1 MDNNNG
7 WFRLGQEKIQRE
19 GGRQN
24 EQIRRNQSQSPPP
37 WAYRSSQPMATETPR
52 TNATPAETGSPDA
65 SRSNADQSGQP
76 AAAETP
82 RTNVTPAE
90 TGSPGASRSNTDQ
103 SGQPAAAETPRLNAA
118 PAEAGTPDVSH
129 SQTVGVRGPVL
140 VQDTALHE
148 TLETFVFSTTLPRR
162 IHTKGYGAF
171 GYFRTTHSMKEYT
184 KAEFLQMP
192 GQQVPVAVR
201 FSLASSNLGT
211 PDTLRNVRG
220 FSTRFYTNGGIFD
233 LLCNHLPVFFVRDA
247 IRVPEVIGHLSPSSV
262 NNLADPE
269 QFWSLF
275 AKYPETTNMLV
286 WFFSDLG
293 TIKSL
298 RHIRGYSVSTYVWLN
313 AQGVRRYVK
322 YIWIPMA
329 GQEFID
335 RQEAQQLAC
344 KDPNIAGRDLY
355 DSIAEGNPVEYELRV
370 QLMDPEDAKTLPFDP
385 LDDTKLWDEAKYPS
399 LPVGRMVLN
408 RNPDNYA
415 EQVDKLAFNP
425 ANLLPGL
432 EFSDD
437 KILQGRTFIY
447 SDAQRHR
454 LGPDYRNIP
463 VNKQQGWSPA
473 SMVSSGEGRQI
484 AGEIM
489 RAEIP
494 NPDDFTQAGQRYEAF
509 SAAEKRNLADNIA
522 SELVAAQPETQQAVL
537 RNVEQ
542 ASPALAEA
550 IRTQM
555 SLYPQTTGQ

>member
-1 MDNNNG
+1 MDNNSG
-7 WFRLGQEKIQRE
+7 WFQLENANTRRAT
-19 GGRQN
+19 GRQN
-24 EQIRRNQSQSPPP
+24 EPMRRSQPQPPP
-37 WAYRSSQPMATETPR
+37 PGVHKGVSPAVSETPR
-52 TNATPAETGSPDA
+52 PNIPFAETGSP
-65 SRSNADQSGQP
+65 
-76 AAAETP
+76 E
-82 RTNVTPAE
+82 
-90 TGSPGASRSNTDQ
+90 
-103 SGQPAAAETPRLNAA
+103 
-118 PAEAGTPDVSH
+118 VSH

-140 VQDTALHE
+140 MQDTALHE

-184 KAEFLQMP
+184 KAGFLQTP
-192 GQQVPVAVR
+192 DQQVPVAVR

-220 FSTRFYTNGGIFD
+220 FSTRFYTDDGIFD

-247 IRVPEVIGHLSPSSV
+247 IRVPDVISHLSPSPV

-269 QFWSLF
+269 RFWSLF

-293 TIKSL
+293 TVKSL
-298 RHIRGYSVSTYVWLN
+298 RHIRGYSVSTYVWQN
-313 AQGVRRYVK
+313 AQGARRYVK
-322 YIWIPMA
+322 YTWIPMA
-329 GQEFID
+329 GQEYID

-355 DSIAEGNPVEYELRV
+355 DSIAEGRAVEYELFV
-370 QLMDPEDAKTLPFDP
+370 QLMNPEDAQTLPFDP
-385 LDDTKLWDEAKYPS
+385 LDDTKLWDESKYAL
-399 LPVGRMVLN
+399 LPVGQMVLN

-463 VNKQQGWSPA
+463 VNKQPGWSPA
-473 SMVSSGEGRQI
+473 AMVSSGEGRHI

-494 NPDDFTQAGQRYEAF
+494 NPDNFTQAGQKYETF

-522 SELVAAQPETQQAVL
+522 SELVAARPDTQRAVL
-537 RNVEQ
+537 KNVEQ

-550 IRTQM
+550 IRNQM
-555 SLYPQTTGQ
+555 LLYAGTAER

>member
-1 MDNNNG
+1 MNNNNG
-7 WFRLGQEKIQRE
+7 WFRLEQEKTWRG

-24 EQIRRNQSQSPPP
+24 QQNKRNQLQSP
-37 WAYRSSQPMATETPR
+37 
-52 TNATPAETGSPDA
+52 SPDA
-65 SRSNADQSGQP
+65 YRGGQT

-82 RTNVTPAE
+82 HPNAMPAKTGSPEVSHTNVTPAE
-90 TGSPGASRSNTDQ
+90 TRS
-103 SGQPAAAETPRLNAA
+103 A
-118 PAEAGTPDVSH
+118 DVSH

-140 VQDTALHE
+140 LQDTVLHE
-148 TLETFVFSTTLPRR
+148 TLGNFVFSTTLPRR

-184 KAEFLQMP
+184 KAGFLQTP

-201 FSLASSNLGT
+201 FSLASSNQGT

-220 FSTRFYTNGGIFD
+220 FSTRFYTGEGIFD

-247 IRVPEVIGHLSPSSV
+247 IRLPEVISHLSPSPV

-269 QFWSLF
+269 RFWSLF

-293 TIKSL
+293 TVKSL
-298 RHIRGYSVSTYVWLN
+298 RHIRGYSVSTYVWRN

-322 YIWIPMA
+322 YLWIPMA

-335 RQEAQQLAC
+335 RQEAQRLAC
-344 KDPNIAGRDLY
+344 TDPNIAGRDLY
-355 DSIAEGNPVEYELRV
+355 DSIAAGKAVEYELRV
-370 QLMDPEDAKTLPFDP
+370 QLMDPEEAKTLPFDP
-385 LDDTKLWDEAKYPS
+385 LDDTKLWNEDRYPS

-408 RNPDNYA
+408 QNPDNYA

-425 ANLLPGL
+425 ANMLPGL
-432 EFSDD
+432 ECSDD
-437 KILQGRTFIY
+437 RILQGRTTIY

-463 VNKQQGWSPA
+463 INKQPGWSPA
-473 SMVSSGEGRQI
+473 SMVSSGEGRHI

-494 NPDDFTQAGQRYEAF
+494 NPDNFTQAGQRYE
-509 SAAEKRNLADNIA
+509 SLSETEKRNLADNIA
-522 SELVAAQPETQQAVL
+522 SELVAAQPDTQQAVL

-542 ASPALAEA
+542 ASPALAKA
-550 IRTQM
+550 IRNQM
-555 SLYPQTTGQ
+555 PLYSGFN

>member
-1 MDNNNG
+1 MENNNG
-7 WFRLGQEKIQRE
+7 WFRLAQEKAADSQN
-19 GGRQN
+19 GRIN
-24 EQIRRNQSQSPPP
+24 YNQPQSPSPG
-37 WAYRSSQPMATETPR
+37 AYTNGKPMSR
-52 TNATPAETGSPDA
+52 TNAATANTGSLDA
-65 SRSNADQSGQP
+65 IHLNEDEGSKP
-76 AAAETP
+76 MAAETSRP
-82 RTNVTPAE
+82 RVMPTE
-90 TGSPGASRSNTDQ
+90 IESS
-103 SGQPAAAETPRLNAA
+103 
-118 PAEAGTPDVSH
+118 DVSH

-140 VQDTALHE
+140 LQDTALHE

-184 KAEFLQMP
+184 KAEFLQTP

-220 FSTRFYTNGGIFD
+220 FSTRFYTDEGIFD

-247 IRVPEVIGHLSPSSV
+247 IRVPDVISRLSPSPV

-269 QFWSLF
+269 RFWSLF
-275 AKYPETTNMLV
+275 AQYPETTNMLV

-293 TIKSL
+293 TVKSL
-298 RHIRGYSVSTYVWLN
+298 RHIRGYSVSTYVWRN

-322 YIWIPMA
+322 YTWIPMA

-335 RQEAQQLAC
+335 REEAQRLAC
-344 KDPNIAGRDLY
+344 TDPNIAGRDLY
-355 DSIAEGNPVEYELRV
+355 DSIAEGKAVEYELRV
-370 QLMDPEDAKTLPFDP
+370 QLMDPADAKTLPFDP
-385 LDDTKLWDEAKYPS
+385 LDDTKLWDEGQYPS

-408 RNPDNYA
+408 RNPDDYA

-454 LGPDYRNIP
+454 LGPNYRNIP
-463 VNKQQGWSPA
+463 VNKQSGWTPS
-473 SMVSSGEGRQI
+473 SMVSSGDGRHI

-494 NPDDFTQAGQRYEAF
+494 NPDNFTQAGQRYESF
-509 SAAEKRNLADNIA
+509 SAVEKRNLADNIA
-522 SELVAAQPETQQAVL
+522 LELVEAQPDTQRAVL

-550 IRTQM
+550 IRNQM
-555 SLYPQTTGQ
+555 P

>member
-7 WFRLGQEKIQRE
+7 WFRLEQEKARRE
-19 GGRQN
+19 SDRQN
-24 EQIRRNQSQSPPP
+24 GQIKRNQPQSPSPG
-37 WAYRSSQPMATETPR
+37 AYRNGKPMDAEKPQP
-52 TNATPAETGSPDA
+52 NATPAKTG
-65 SRSNADQSGQP
+65 
-76 AAAETP
+76 
-82 RTNVTPAE
+82 
-90 TGSPGASRSNTDQ
+90 GS
-103 SGQPAAAETPRLNAA
+103 
-118 PAEAGTPDVSH
+118 DVSH
-129 SQTVGVRGPVL
+129 SQTVGVQGPVL
-140 VQDTALHE
+140 LQDTALHE
-148 TLETFVFSTTLPRR
+148 TLETFVSSTTLPRR

-171 GYFRTTHSMKEYT
+171 GHFRTTHSMKEYT
-184 KAEFLQMP
+184 KAEFLQTP
-192 GQQVPVAVR
+192 GQQMPVAAR
-201 FSLASSNLGT
+201 FSLASSNQGT

-220 FSTRFYTNGGIFD
+220 FSTRFYTDEGIFD

-247 IRVPEVIGHLSPSSV
+247 IRVPDVISHLSPSPV

-269 QFWSLF
+269 RFWSLF

-293 TIKSL
+293 TVKSL
-298 RHIRGYSVSTYVWLN
+298 RHIRGYSVSTYVWRN

-329 GQEFID
+329 GQEFIN

-355 DSIAEGNPVEYELRV
+355 DNIAQGKAVEYELRV

-385 LDDTKLWDEAKYPS
+385 LDDTKMWDEAQYPS

-415 EQVDKLAFNP
+415 EHVEKLAFNP

-437 KILQGRTFIY
+437 KVLQGRTFIY

-454 LGPDYRNIP
+454 LGPGYRNIP
-463 VNKQQGWSPA
+463 VNRQPNWSPA
-473 SMVSSGEGRQI
+473 SMVSSGNGRYVD
-484 AGEIM
+484 GEIM

-494 NPDDFTQAGQRYEAF
+494 NPDDFIQAAQKYESF
-509 SAAEKRNLADNIA
+509 SSAEKKNLADNIA
-522 SELVAAQPETQQAVL
+522 SGLVEAQPNTQRVVL
-537 RNVEQ
+537 WHLEQ
-542 ASPALAEA
+542 VSPVLAEMV
-550 IRTQM
+550 RNQM
-555 SLYPQTTGQ
+555 LLYAGTVGR

>member
-7 WFRLGQEKIQRE
+7 WFQLEKENARRSSS
-19 GGRQN
+19 RQN
-24 EQIRRNQSQSPPP
+24 EQIKRNQSQSPYPG
-37 WAYRSSQPMATETPR
+37 AHKNGQPMTAEASHPS
-52 TNATPAETGSPDA
+52 AMPAKTGSSDVSP
-65 SRSNADQSGQP
+65 SNAYMISKP
-76 AAAETP
+76 MAAGTYSQ
-82 RTNVTPAE
+82 NVTPAE
-90 TGSPGASRSNTDQ
+90 TVDS
-103 SGQPAAAETPRLNAA
+103 
-118 PAEAGTPDVSH
+118 DVAH

-148 TLETFVFSTTLPRR
+148 TLETFVFSTTLARR
-162 IHTKGYGAF
+162 LHTKGYGAF
-171 GYFRTTHSMKEYT
+171 GYFYTTHSMQEYT
-184 KAEFLQMP
+184 KAGFLQTP

-201 FSLASSNLGT
+201 FSLASSNQGT

-220 FSTRFYTNGGIFD
+220 FSTRFYTDGGFFD

-247 IRVPEVIGHLSPSSV
+247 IRVPDVISHLSPSPV
-262 NNLADPE
+262 NNLADPDR
-269 QFWSLF
+269 FWSLF
-275 AKYPETTNMLV
+275 AKYPETTNMLI

-293 TIKSL
+293 TVKSL
-298 RHIRGYSVSTYVWLN
+298 RHIRGYSVSTYVWRN

-344 KDPNIAGRDLY
+344 KDPNIAGSDLY
-355 DSIAEGNPVEYELRV
+355 DSIAQGKAVEYELRV

-385 LDDTKLWDEAKYPS
+385 LDDTKLWDEAQFPS

-415 EQVDKLAFNP
+415 EQVEKLALNP

-463 VNKQQGWSPA
+463 VNKQPNWSPA
-473 SMVSSGEGRQI
+473 SMVSSGNGRYI
-484 AGEIM
+484 DGEIM

-494 NPDDFTQAGQRYEAF
+494 DSGDFTQATQKYESF
-509 SAAEKRNLADNIA
+509 SSAEKKSLVDNIA
-522 SELVAAQPETQQAVL
+522 SGLVEAQPNTQRIVL
-537 RNVEQ
+537 RHLEQ
-542 ASPALAEA
+542 VSPVLAEMV
-550 IRTQM
+550 RNQM
-555 SLYPQTTGQ
+555 LLYADTGER

>member
-1 MDNNNG
+1 MSNNNG
-7 WFRLGQEKIQRE
+7 WFRLEEEKAHLE
-19 GGRQN
+19 ADKQN
-24 EQIRRNQSQSPPP
+24 AQIKCNQPQSPSTD
-37 WAYRSSQPMATETPR
+37 AYRNGETMD
-52 TNATPAETGSPDA
+52 AETCRPNAA
-65 SRSNADQSGQP
+65 SAKTENSDVSHSNDYKNGKQT
-76 AAAETP
+76 AAEAP
-82 RTNVTPAE
+82 LSNVMSTK
-90 TGSPGASRSNTDQ
+90 TGSTG
-103 SGQPAAAETPRLNAA
+103 
-118 PAEAGTPDVSH
+118 VSH
-129 SQTVGVRGPVL
+129 SQTVGARGPVL
-140 VQDTALHE
+140 LQDTVLHE

-184 KAEFLQMP
+184 KAGFLQTP

-201 FSLASSNLGT
+201 YSLASSNLGT

-220 FSTRFYTNGGIFD
+220 FSTRFYTGEGIFD

-247 IRVPEVIGHLSPSSV
+247 IRVPDVISHLSPSPV
-262 NNLADPE
+262 NNMPDPE
-269 QFWSLF
+269 RLWSLF
-275 AKYPETTNMLV
+275 AKYPEATNMLV

-313 AQGVRRYVK
+313 AQGVRFYVK
-322 YIWIPMA
+322 YNWIPMA
-329 GQEFID
+329 GQEFIN

-355 DSIAEGNPVEYELRV
+355 DNIAQGRAVEYELRV
-370 QLMDPEDAKTLPFDP
+370 QLMDPQDATILPFDP
-385 LDDTKLWDEAKYPS
+385 LDDTKVWDEAQYPS

-437 KILQGRTFIY
+437 KVLQGRTFIY

-454 LGPDYRNIP
+454 IGPDYRNIP
-463 VNKQQGWSPA
+463 VNKQPGWSPA
-473 SMVSSGEGRQI
+473 SMVSSGDGRHI

-489 RAEIP
+489 RTEIP
-494 NPDDFTQAGQRYEAF
+494 NPDNFTQAGQRYESF
-509 SAAEKRNLADNIA
+509 SAVEKRNLADNIA
-522 SELVAAQPETQQAVL
+522 SELVAAQPDTQRGVL

-542 ASPALAEA
+542 ASPTLAEA
-550 IRTQM
+550 IINQM
-555 SLYPQTTGQ
+555 PLYTKTMG

>member
-7 WFRLGQEKIQRE
+7 WFRLEQERAPRE
-19 GGRQN
+19 TGSQN
-24 EQIRRNQSQSPPP
+24 RQIRRNQPLSPG
-37 WAYRSSQPMATETPR
+37 AYRNGKPMAAETPR
-52 TNATPAETGSPDA
+52 PNATSTKTGGSDASNLNAYKSDTPMTAGISRPNATPAETVNS
-65 SRSNADQSGQP
+65 
-76 AAAETP
+76 
-82 RTNVTPAE
+82 
-90 TGSPGASRSNTDQ
+90 
-103 SGQPAAAETPRLNAA
+103 
-118 PAEAGTPDVSH
+118 DVSH

-140 VQDTALHE
+140 LQDTALHE
-148 TLETFVFSTTLPRR
+148 TLETFVFSTTLLRR

-171 GYFRTTHSMKEYT
+171 GHFRTTHSMKEYT
-184 KAEFLQMP
+184 KAEFLQTP

-201 FSLASSNLGT
+201 FSLAASNLGT

-220 FSTRFYTNGGIFD
+220 FSTRFYTGRGIFD

-247 IRVPEVIGHLSPSSV
+247 IRVPDVISHLSPSPV

-269 QFWSLF
+269 RFWSLF

-293 TIKSL
+293 TVKSL

-344 KDPNIAGRDLY
+344 QNPNIAGQDLY
-355 DSIAEGNPVEYELRV
+355 DSIAQGKAVEYELRV

-385 LDDTKLWDEAKYPS
+385 LDDTKLWDEDRYPS
-399 LPVGRMVLN
+399 LPVGRMVLD

-463 VNKQQGWSPA
+463 VNKQPGWSPA
-473 SMVSSGEGRQI
+473 SMVSSGDGRHI

-494 NPDDFTQAGQRYEAF
+494 NPDNFTQAGQRYEAF
-509 SAAEKRNLADNIA
+509 AETEKRNLA
-522 SELVAAQPETQQAVL
+522 
-537 RNVEQ
+537 
-542 ASPALAEA
+542 
-550 IRTQM
+550 
-555 SLYPQTTGQ
+555 

>member
-7 WFRLGQEKIQRE
+7 WFRLEREKAPCEADRQR
-19 GGRQN
+19 Q
-24 EQIRRNQSQSPPP
+24 QITRNQSQSPSPGI
-37 WAYRSSQPMATETPR
+37 YRSGQPTAAEAPR
-52 TNATPAETGSPDA
+52 PNATPAGSADVSRPNA
-65 SRSNADQSGQP
+65 SANGQP
-76 AAAETP
+76 MVAETP
-82 RTNVTPAE
+82 RPSVTPTKIGSAE
-90 TGSPGASRSNTDQ
+90 
-103 SGQPAAAETPRLNAA
+103 
-118 PAEAGTPDVSH
+118 VSH

-140 VQDTALHE
+140 MQDTALHE

-171 GYFRTTHSMKEYT
+171 GHFRTTHSMREYT
-184 KAEFLQMP
+184 EAEFLQTP

-201 FSLASSNLGT
+201 FSLASSNEGT

-220 FSTRFYTNGGIFD
+220 FSTRFYTDKGIFD
-233 LLCNHLPVFFVRDA
+233 LLCNHLPVFFIRDA
-247 IRVPEVIGHLSPSSV
+247 INVPDVISRLSPSPV
-262 NNLADPE
+262 NNLADSE
-269 QFWSLF
+269 RFWSLF
-275 AKYPETTNMLV
+275 AKYPEATNMLV

-298 RHIRGYSVSTYVWLN
+298 RHIRGYSVSTYVWRN

-322 YIWIPMA
+322 YTWFPMA
-329 GQEFID
+329 GQEYID

-355 DSIAEGNPVEYELRV
+355 NSIAQGKAVEYELRV
-370 QLMDPEDAKTLPFDP
+370 QLMDPDDANTLPFDP
-385 LDDTKLWDEAKYPS
+385 LDDTKLWDEAQYPY

-408 RNPDNYA
+408 RNPDNFA

-463 VNKQQGWSPA
+463 VNKQPGWSPA
-473 SMVSSGEGRQI
+473 SMVSSGEGRHI

-489 RAEIP
+489 RAEIS
-494 NPDDFTQAGQRYEAF
+494 NPDNFTQAGQRYASLSE
-509 SAAEKRNLADNIA
+509 AEKKSLADNIA
-522 SELVAAQPETQQAVL
+522 AELVAAQPDTQRAVL
-537 RNVEQ
+537 GNVEQ
-542 ASPALAEA
+542 ASPALAQD
-550 IRTQM
+550 IRSQM
-555 SLYPQTTGQ
+555 LLYADTVGR

>member
-1 MDNNNG
+1 MDNDNG
-7 WFRLGQEKIQRE
+7 WFRLEQEKARRE
-19 GGRQN
+19 AGRQN
-24 EQIRRNQSQSPPP
+24 QQIKRNQPQSPSPG
-37 WAYRSSQPMATETPR
+37 AYGNGKSMAAETPR
-52 TNATPAETGSPDA
+52 PNATPAETGIS
-65 SRSNADQSGQP
+65 
-76 AAAETP
+76 
-82 RTNVTPAE
+82 
-90 TGSPGASRSNTDQ
+90 
-103 SGQPAAAETPRLNAA
+103 
-118 PAEAGTPDVSH
+118 DVSH

-171 GYFRTTHSMKEYT
+171 GYFHTTHSMKNYT
-184 KAEFLQMP
+184 KAGFLQTP

-201 FSLASSNLGT
+201 YSLASSNLGT

-220 FSTRFYTNGGIFD
+220 FSTRFYTDGGFFD

-247 IRVPEVIGHLSPSSV
+247 IRVPDVISHLSPSPV
-262 NNLADPE
+262 NNLPDPE
-269 QFWSLF
+269 RLWSLF

-293 TIKSL
+293 TVKSL
-298 RHIRGYSVSTYVWLN
+298 RHIRGYSVSTYVWQN

-322 YIWIPMA
+322 YLWIPMA
-329 GQEFID
+329 GQEFIN

-344 KDPNIAGRDLY
+344 QDPNIAGRDLY
-355 DSIAEGNPVEYELRV
+355 DSIAQGKAVEYELRV
-370 QLMDPEDAKTLPFDP
+370 QLMDPEDAKILPFDP
-385 LDDTKLWDEAKYPS
+385 LDDTKLWDEAWFPS

-415 EQVDKLAFNP
+415 KQVDKLAFNP

-454 LGPDYRNIP
+454 LGPDYRDIP

-473 SMVSSGEGRQI
+473 SMVSSGNGRHI

-494 NPDDFTQAGQRYEAF
+494 NPDNFTQAGQRYESF
-509 SAAEKRNLADNIA
+509 SAMEKRNLADNIA
-522 SELVAAQPETQQAVL
+522 SELVAARPDTQWAVL

-550 IRTQM
+550 ISNQM
-555 SLYPQTTGQ
+555 LLYAGTVGSGNEG